1 MPIDELF
8 RLLWD
13 ILEGIRRWMTLGE
26 WGANAALDLFLHFVW
41 SSCAGLLAFYLTYLT
56 TRGLYFVLAS
66 LLHSPTSP
74 PMRVVRGMVG
84 CSWSAALFFS
94 LAAHMWWDRL
104 LVL

>member
-1 MPIDELF
+1 MNLNELF
-8 RLLWD
+8 ELLWG
-13 ILEGIRRWMTLGE
+13 LLRGVSWA
-26 WGANAALDLFLHFVW
+26 ANATLDLGLHAAW
-41 SSCAGLLAFYLTYLT
+41 ALCASLLGFYLTYLT